1 MSNVQVN
8 IINFENRGD
17 MPLPTY
23 ATAGSAGIDLISALK
38 PGETRT
44 LKPIHR
50 MVIDTGIAT
59 SLPEGYE
66 AQVRPISGLA

>member
-1 MSNVQVN
+1 VQV
-8 IINFENRGD
+8 IINIENLGE
-17 MPLPTY
+17 MPVPTY
-23 ATAGSAGIDLISALK
+23 ATAGCAVIDLISALK

-50 MVIDTGIAT
+50 KVNDTGIAT
-59 SLPEGYE
+59 ALPEGYE